1 MSFCQTCGTSLPDGS
16 PTCTACG
23 ATQGVAAAGAAP
35 GPIPGAIPGPI
46 PGTIPAAP
54 LPAAGLTPNVAGAL
68 AYLVGAITGILFLV
82 IDPFK
87 ADRFVRF
94 HAFQS
99 IFFNLA
105 WIAFWI
111 VWMIVGLM
119 LGAISHGLFFI
130 IQLPINLLI
139 TVGGFC
145 LWAYLMYTAYQG
157 KTFQLPVIGALAAPR
172 QESRRSV
179 PGNGCRVLGPAVMK
193 RRIQSWLSQ
202 AVIVQKAQLRSAS
215 RPPP

>member
-1 MSFCQTCGTSLPDGS
+1 MSFCQTCGSSLPDGS
-16 PTCTACG
+16 STCTACG
-23 ATQGVAAAGAAP
+23 ASQGVAAA
-35 GPIPGAIPGPI
+35 PGAIPSSGPI
-46 PGTIPAAP
+46 PPPGAMPAAM
-54 LPAAGLTPNVAGAL
+54 PAPMPVAGAGLTPNVAGAL

-87 ADRFVRF
+87 TDRFVRF
-94 HAFQS
+94 HAFQA

-130 IQLPINLLI
+130 IQLPINLLV

-145 LWAYLMYTAYQG
+145 VWIYLMYSAYQG
-157 KTFQLPVIGALAAPR
+157 KTFQLPIIGALAAT
-172 QESRRSV
+172 QA
-179 PGNGCRVLGPAVMK
+179 GITPATTGQ
-193 RRIQSWLSQ
+193 RL
-202 AVIVQKAQLRSAS
+202 
-215 RPPP
+215 

>member
-23 ATQGVAAAGAAP
+23 ATQGAASAP
-35 GPIPGAIPGPI
+35 GPIPGAMPGPI
-46 PGTIPAAP
+46 PGTMPAAAP
-54 LPAAGLTPNVAGAL
+54 LPAAGAGLTPNVAGAL

-87 ADRFVRF
+87 TDRFVRF

-111 VWMIVGLM
+111 LWTIVGLM

-130 IQLPINLLI
+130 IQLPINLLLF
-139 TVGGFC
+139 VGGFC

-157 KTFQLPVIGALAAPR
+157 KTVQIPVIGALAA
-172 QESRRSV
+172 
-179 PGNGCRVLGPAVMK
+179 N
-193 RRIQSWLSQ
+193 Q
-202 AVIVQKAQLRSAS
+202 AGIAPVTGQRL
-215 RPPP
+215 

>member
-35 GPIPGAIPGPI
+35 GAIPGPI
-46 PGTIPAAP
+46 PGTIPVAP
-54 LPAAGLTPNVAGAL
+54 LPAAGAGLTPNVAGAL

-87 ADRFVRF
+87 NDRFVRF

-111 VWMIVGLM
+111 VWSILGLM
-119 LGAISHGLFFI
+119 LSAVSHGLFFI

-139 TVGGFC
+139 SIGGFC
-145 LWAYLMYTAYQG
+145 LWIYLMYTAYQG
-157 KTFQLPVIGALAAPR
+157 KTFQLPVIGALAA
-172 QESRRSV
+172 
-179 PGNGCRVLGPAVMK
+179 
-193 RRIQSWLSQ
+193 SQ
-202 AVIVQKAQLRSAS
+202 AGIAPVTGQRL
-215 RPPP
+215 

>member
-23 ATQGVAAAGAAP
+23 ATQGAAAAGAP
-35 GPIPGAIPGPI
+35 GPIPGAMPGPI
-46 PGTIPAAP
+46 PGTMPAAAP
-54 LPAAGLTPNVAGAL
+54 MPAAGAGLTPNVAGAL

-87 ADRFVRF
+87 TDRFVRF

-111 VWMIVGLM
+111 LWTIIGLM

-130 IQLPINLLI
+130 IQLPINLLLF
-139 TVGGFC
+139 VGGFC

-157 KTFQLPVIGALAAPR
+157 KTFQIPVIGALAA
-172 QESRRSV
+172 
-179 PGNGCRVLGPAVMK
+179 
-193 RRIQSWLSQ
+193 SQ
-202 AVIVQKAQLRSAS
+202 AGIAPVTGQRL
-215 RPPP
+215 

>member
-23 ATQGVAAAGAAP
+23 ASQAVTAGAAP
-35 GPIPGAIPGPI
+35 GAMPGAVPGPI
-46 PGTIPAAP
+46 PGTMPAQP
-54 LPAAGLTPNVAGAL
+54 IAAAGSGLTPNVAGAL

-87 ADRFVRF
+87 NDRFVRF

-111 VWMIVGLM
+111 VWMIVGVM

-145 LWAYLMYTAYQG
+145 VWAWLMYSAYQG
-157 KTFQLPVIGALAAPR
+157 KTVQLPVIGGLAAG
-172 QESRRSV
+172 QAGIA
-179 PGNGCRVLGPAVMK
+179 PGQRL
-193 RRIQSWLSQ
+193 
-202 AVIVQKAQLRSAS
+202 
-215 RPPP
+215 